1 MNPDDYAIVI
11 GIRRYPTLGAPYP
24 PGNPHDLQGP
34 ERDAQAVND
43 WLADPA
49 GGGVP
54 VDNRLLITSNMYPDP
69 FPTELVAG
77 QARASGKP
85 NVDEL
90 SGCFGWLIE
99 RYTIAQKLRLGRR
112 LYVYF
117 AGHGFGVA
125 DCDGGVYAANA
136 SPGILHHFYVQNWFN
151 WLYRN
156 AYFNEFVLWMDACSD
171 PIPIN
176 GTPSAAPLGARQAPD
191 FATGRRFVVYA
202 ARHPLR
208 SVERRMPDGQIRG
221 AFTYALLE
229 GLRGA
234 APPDAVTGQV
244 TAPALRDYLRGNLG
258 SFQSPQDRENPDI
271 GKEPAFGTVDDLSF
285 GAPALKLF
293 ARGLRFNPRHFGRQA
308 VILNGSFME
317 VAKVVVNGAPWTLN
331 LPTGIYKLEVAP
343 DTSVFLEMNGDAADD
358 IFIG

>member
-34 ERDAQAVND
+34 ERDAEAVYE
-43 WLADPA
+43 WLADEE

-54 VDNRLLITSNMYPDP
+54 EGNRLLVTSKMYPDP
-69 FPTELVAG
+69 FPIELVAG
-77 QARASGKP
+77 QPKASARP

-99 RYTIAQKLRLGRR
+99 RYSIANRLRLGRR

-136 SPGILHHFYVQNWFN
+136 SPGVLHHFYVQNWFD

-156 AYFNEFVLWMDACSD
+156 AYFDEFVLWMDACSD

-176 GTPSAAPLGARQAPD
+176 GMPNTAPLPDRRAPD
-191 FATGRRFVVYA
+191 FAQGRRFVVYA

-208 SVERRMPDGQIRG
+208 SVERRMPDGEIRG
-221 AFTYALLE
+221 VFTYALLK

-234 APPDAVTGQV
+234 APPDPVTGRV
-244 TAPALRDYLRGNLG
+244 TARTLRDYLKGNL
-258 SFQSPQDRENPDI
+258 SAFQPQQDRENPDI
-271 GKEPAFGTVDDLSF
+271 GSVPSF
-285 GAPALKLF
+285 GAEDDIEFCAASNSL
-293 ARGLRFNPRHFGRQA
+293 ARVLRFHHRHLGQQA
-308 VILNGSFME
+308 VILNSSFTT
-317 VAKVVVNGAPWTLN
+317 VAAVAVGADPWTVN
-331 LPTGIYKLEVAP
+331 LPSGIYKLEVAP
-343 DTSVFLEMNGDAADD
+343 DIKIFIEMNGYGAND
-358 IFIG
+358 IFVE